1 MNKDIS
7 LRDISY
13 KLIEAEENL
22 AKCRTEYLPLEIAYT
37 KRKYE
42 LILNSGMATG
52 LLKEAEANNTL
63 VLEDISDKY
72 QEALLKVKMAHS
84 RRETLMEISRNLRSL
99 DFEV

>member
-7 LRDISY
+7 LKDISY
-13 KLIEAEENL
+13 KLIEADEEL
-22 AKCRTEYLPLEIAYT
+22 SSARVAYFPLELAYT

-42 LILNSGMATG
+42 LILNYGMATG

-72 QEALLKVKMAHS
+72 QEALLRVKLAHS
-84 RRETLMEISRNLRSL
+84 RREVYMEISRNLRSL
-99 DFEV
+99 AFE